1 MKKQALEQFYT
12 SKVLADFLA
21 KELIDVIEKPLSEC
35 SFLEPACGDG
45 ALIQALIDAGVHE
58 HQIVAYDIDKTN
70 IDIIRSKFPLVE
82 AHSCDFLNLATTK
95 EFDVCF
101 MNPPWGKLE
110 LDRWAF
116 FRQFAT
122 LPPSIIEKE
131 KIVEELLTNKTIKKN
146 YEEYIA
152 MREQAM
158 KNKSELKTYQELF
171 LERVFM
177 SCECIAVLCPDLF
190 SRQTKTPKEMKFR
203 ELFYKS
209 LRKVYRFHNE
219 MQLFEN
225 VHHCLKYL
233 LAVFAKKS
241 KGEFIL
247 VDNLFHPVTVERSY
261 KESRVAPYV
270 GTKNSLGN
278 WELNG
283 HPERIITVNSSLLQ
297 KLAEFTGVKN
307 FYNTPLPV
315 IHGEA
320 EKELF
325 CLLASCEKLKSV
337 EFAYS
342 QGFNESNAPK
352 AGLITRTPGSY
363 PLEYSVLTG
372 PNIFV
377 GNPAAKEPNEGCK
390 HNQDFS
396 QVNLQTAPANF
407 VPKAVYK
414 LTESG
419 INSNEIKKKTP
430 WGTMHNGEFRIA
442 IREFVGSTTGART
455 LSSAVIPKNIS
466 HVHTVVSLAF
476 KNSEELLK
484 TCSFFNSLIFDFL
497 VRSFSS
503 GHVNKSILEVLP
515 TLSLTPKN
523 SHLFMALFARTLRLA
538 AISEHYSEL
547 WEWAM
552 AEYSVGF
559 RALELPN
566 LYKEFMLHG
575 GTPSHI
581 NAYTPCNYSSLPS
594 TWSVKV
600 PLRSFEEREQALCET
615 DVLTAILF
623 GINKDTLL
631 KLYRVQFAV
640 LQKNFQDFPLQ
651 QADSAKTHFPR
662 FACLER
668 CYNYISDFFR

>member
-1 MKKQALEQFYT
+1 MSNEKALEQYYT
-12 SKVLADFLA
+12 NSILARFLADEIL
-21 KELIDVIEKPLSEC
+21 KEIDMPLSEITV
-35 SFLEPACGDG
+35 LEPSVGDG
-45 ALIQALIDAGVHE
+45 ALLDYLISLGVK
-58 HQIVAYDIDKTN
+58 QSNIYAYDIDENNIAVVKNKYPGVNVRHENFLKTTTHTMY
-70 IDIIRSKFPLVE
+70 DLII
-82 AHSCDFLNLATTK
+82 
-95 EFDVCF
+95 
-101 MNPPWGKLE
+101 MNPPWGKPTE
-110 LDRWAF
+110 NDDEF
-116 FRQFAT
+116 FRSYTKLHSGT
-122 LPPSIIEKE
+122 LEK
-131 KIVEELLTNKTIKKN
+131 KKQKEELLKDENIKNSYYKYKETKQQNKISSRSLELEFLDKCLPLLTERGALGILSPNIFNFKCKN
-146 YEEYIA
+146 EKEEK
-152 MREQAM
+152 Q
-158 KNKSELKTYQELF
+158 
-171 LERVFM
+171 
-177 SCECIAVLCPDLF
+177 
-190 SRQTKTPKEMKFR
+190 R

-219 MQLFEN
+219 MLLFEN

-261 KESRVAPYV
+261 KESCLAPYV

-325 CLLASCEKLKSV
+325 CLLASCKKLKSV
-337 EFAYS
+337 EFGLHNGLFEDRAS
-342 QGFNESNAPK
+342 RAGF
-352 AGLITRTPGSY
+352 ITRAPGSY

-377 GNPAAKEPNEGCK
+377 GNPVAKEPNEGCK

-396 QVNLQTAPANF
+396 PVNLQTVPANF
-407 VPKAVYK
+407 VPATVYK

-419 INSNEIKKKTP
+419 INSSEIKKKTP

-466 HVHTVVSLAF
+466 HVNTVVSLAF

-515 TLSLTPKN
+515 TLSLTPQN

-559 RALELPN
+559 RALELPS
-566 LYKEFMLHG
+566 LYEES
-575 GTPSHI
+575 TACS
-581 NAYTPCNYSSLPS
+581 YSDLPS
-594 TWSVKV
+594 TWNPSV

-615 DVLTAILF
+615 DALTAILF
-623 GINKDTLL
+623 GISKTVLL
-631 KLYRVQFAV
+631 KLYRAQFAV
-640 LQKNFQDFPLQ
+640 LQKNFQDFPEQEIKKEKL
-651 QADSAKTHFPR
+651 HFSR
-662 FACLER
+662 YQVLSDA
-668 CYNYISDFFR
+668 YDYINSSFCKEP